1 MKPRDL
7 VDLLALAALWGASF
21 LFMRLGA
28 GEFGAAP
35 LAAVRVVGASLFLLP
50 LLASRGQLG
59 GLHRHWRPLL
69 LVGLTNSAL
78 PFLCFAYAA
87 QAISAGLSAIF
98 NATTPLWGALIAW
111 LWFKDKLTRWR
122 IVGLALG
129 FVGVTGLAWDQAGF
143 KTGVAGTQ
151 VGLAVLACLAAPA
164 LYGFSGNFTRR
175 HLAGVAPLVQA
186 TGSQLSATLFL
197 TLPAALFWPA
207 VNPGATAWA
216 AVAALAVLCTGIA
229 YILYFRLIAHLGAAN
244 AMAVTYLIPVFAVAW
259 GAALLAEMPTS
270 AMLVGAVV
278 ILAGTALATGLLP
291 RRPV

>member
-7 VDLLALAALWGASF
+7 VDLLTLAALWGASF

-50 LLASRGQLG
+50 LLAARGQLG
-59 GLHRHWRPLL
+59 GLRRHWRPLL

-111 LWFKDKLTRWR
+111 LWFKDQLTRWR

-143 KTGVAGTQ
+143 KAGAAGMNT
-151 VGLAVLACLAAPA
+151 GLAVLACLAAPA
-164 LYGFSGNFTRR
+164 LYGFAGNFTRR

-197 TLPAALFWPA
+197 ALPAALSWPA

-216 AVAALAVLCTGIA
+216 AVAALALLCTGIA
-229 YILYFRLIAHLGAAN
+229 YILYFRLIAHVGAAN
-244 AMAVTYLIPVFAVAW
+244 AMSVTYLIPVFAVAW
-259 GAALLAEMPTS
+259 GAALLAELPTS
-270 AMLVGAVV
+270 AMLVGAAV

-291 RRPV
+291 RRAA

>member
-59 GLHRHWRPLL
+59 GLRRHWRPLL

-78 PFLCFAYAA
+78 PFLCFAFAA

-111 LWFKDKLTRWR
+111 LWFKDQLTRWR

-143 KTGVAGTQ
+143 KAGAVGTQ
-151 VGLAVLACLAAPA
+151 AGLAVLACLAAPA

-175 HLAGVAPLVQA
+175 HLAGIAPLVQA

-197 TLPAALFWPA
+197 ALPAALFWPA
-207 VNPGATAWA
+207 VSPGATAWA

-229 YILYFRLIAHLGAAN
+229 YILYFRLIAHIGAAN

-270 AMLVGAVV
+270 AMLVGAAV

-291 RRPV
+291 RRST